1 MSFWHNNWSYI
12 MAKYIQSLALLRNC
26 LFVGLLLTLLID
38 SEKASAQFQELKS
51 EKVTPVTF
59 TADIFQSGGSPLKK
73 FIALTFQNEK
83 KWHTYWKNPGD
94 AGIPLSF
101 EFFSNEEKIDLKALE
116 WPYPKRFIEKGDM
129 LAYGY
134 DDRYTFFFPLNDDT
148 IKKLKG
154 KNLTIKSKWLVCKDI
169 CIPGQDVFK
178 GRFDNNLN
186 LTKNSKK
193 VSISQ
198 GALNEAFLGL
208 PKKIPFPKNLV
219 LNLHKKKNSNEL
231 YLAYY
236 FKQKAG
242 GSSSL
247 EVPRNNNILTPFPQ
261 SPFDFHKEEVISKD
275 QATQIKMK
283 VQWDGEYMEPPVDF
297 PKNSVFEK
305 PYLLRFLYHN
315 AKGPVGIVEK
325 SFSGFLPSSE
335 DLKPEKKVAL
345 NKSSE
350 KTEKNITSPY
360 ASAKSKKTQDLTN
373 VVKPKKENL
382 LLTFFFAL
390 LGGFILNFMPCVFPV
405 ISLKLFSLL
414 KQKEMSQLSIMK
426 HNAVYSFGILF
437 SFLVLSFIVLILKSS
452 GEQVGWGFHLQ
463 SPSFL
468 SIMILFLFV
477 LSLNLFGLYEIR
489 TPGGKVIGNIDID
502 NSYRSDF
509 ISGVLATI
517 LSTPCSAPF
526 LEVALTFAFTSS
538 FPVTLLIFLSVGLGL
553 SLPFLFVGIFPSMLK
568 LLPKPGTWMEHF
580 KKFLGL
586 SLLLTSLWLFD
597 VFQTIVTGPMSS
609 TILILTLILTFFAFY
624 SLKHMKL
631 NKIGNLIL
639 ILIPFL
645 SVLYLVGIQL
655 NNSKDINS
663 SSTAVQKTANHPS
676 NWEVWAPEK
685 MNYYKKE
692 GKAVFVD
699 FTAKWC
705 FTCIVNE
712 KLVLQTKEFAKLM
725 KDRSIKPL
733 IADWTKRDPI
743 IGNWLKEQGVFGLP
757 AYFIQTSEGK
767 LIHLGETIS
776 IKEIKNH
783 L

>member
-1 MSFWHNNWSYI
+1 
-12 MAKYIQSLALLRNC
+12 MAKYIQSLALLRNFA
-26 LFVGLLLTLLID
+26 FVGLLLTCFI
-38 SEKASAQFQELKS
+38 SNKKASAQFQEIKS
-51 EKVTPVTF
+51 EKATPVTF
-59 TADIFQSGGSPLKK
+59 TADIYQSEESPLKK
-73 FIALTFQNEK
+73 LLALTFQNEK

-101 EFFSNEEKIDLKALE
+101 EFFSNKEKIDLKALE

-134 DDRYTFFFPLNDDT
+134 EDRYTFFFPLNDNV
-148 IKKLKG
+148 INKLKG

-178 GRFDNNLN
+178 GRFDNDLN

-198 GALNEAFLGL
+198 SAIKKAFLGL
-208 PKKIPFPKNLV
+208 PKNVPFPKNLV
-219 LNLHKKKNSNEL
+219 LNLHKKKNSNEF

-236 FKQKAG
+236 FKQKADET
-242 GSSSL
+242 SPL
-247 EVPRNNNILTPFPQ
+247 EVPQNNNILTPFPQ
-261 SPFDFHKEEVISKD
+261 PPFDFHKEEIINKD
-275 QATQIKMK
+275 QVTQIKMR
-283 VQWDGEYMEPPVDF
+283 VQWDGEYMDPPIDF
-297 PKNSVFEK
+297 PKNGVFEK
-305 PYLLRFLYHN
+305 PYMLRFLYHN
-315 AKGPVGIVEK
+315 AKGSIGIIEK
-325 SFSGFLPSSE
+325 SFSSFLPPSQGLE
-335 DLKPEKKVAL
+335 PEKQIAL
-345 NKSSE
+345 NKSAAEPKKS
-350 KTEKNITSPY
+350 ITSSSYTPI
-360 ASAKSKKTQDLTN
+360 KNEKGQGLKDI
-373 VVKPKKENL
+373 VKPKKESI

-414 KQKEMSQLSIMK
+414 KQKEMSQLSIIK
-426 HNAVYSFGILF
+426 HNAVYSSGILF
-437 SFLVLSFIVLILKSS
+437 SFLVLAFIVLILKSS
-452 GEQVGWGFHLQ
+452 GEQIGWGFHLQ

-468 SIMILFLFV
+468 SIMILFLFI

-502 NSYRSDF
+502 SSYKSDF

-526 LEVALTFAFTSS
+526 LGVALTFAFTSS

-553 SLPFLFVGIFPSMLK
+553 SLPFLFVGVFPSMLR

-597 VFQTIVTGPMSS
+597 VFQTIITSPMSS
-609 TILILTLILTFFAFY
+609 TILILTLILTFFTFY

-631 NKIGNLIL
+631 NTIGNLIL
-639 ILIPFL
+639 IIVPLL
-645 SVLYLVGIQL
+645 SLLYLVGIQL
-655 NNSKDINS
+655 NSKDLS
-663 SSTAVQKTANHPS
+663 SSSQVTQKARNHPS

-685 MNYYKKE
+685 MNRYKEE
-692 GKAVFVD
+692 GQAVFVD

-712 KLVLQTKEFAKLM
+712 KLVLQTKEFEKLM
-725 KDRSIKPL
+725 LDKDIKPL

-743 IGNWLKEQGVFGLP
+743 IGNWLKQQGVFGLP
-757 AYFIQTSEGK
+757 AYFIQTSKGK

-776 IKEIKNH
+776 VKEIKKH